1 MMITFVVKGAMEA
14 SLIRI
19 KAGLIIYNLVRCF
32 DVMMLLF
39 FEVIDPM
46 ISYNN
51 VVFSMGC
58 NMYMITLTVSQ

>member
-14 SLIRI
+14 SLTRI